1 MKHGNEKV
9 PRFSL
14 CRLGNPWLISRNRG
28 FDNDGCPLQLPA
40 GIDQF
45 AQEWLPFSLP
55 VSQANSEGVVAVAKV
70 IAARVPG
77 VFERLLG
84 VLGDGEVW
92 HRDWRLGFGVVQII
106 VLGLLDSGSRLV
118 HRIRIFKIRSS
129 ERHRHVMGSSRILG
143 CHQPM
148 IGTAHQSVAPSPA

>member
-28 FDNDGCPLQLPA
+28 FDNDWCPLQLPA

-45 AQEWLPFSLP
+45 AQEWLPFGLP
-55 VSQANSEGVVAVAKV
+55 VSQADSEGVVAVAKV

-84 VLGDGEVW
+84 VLGDGEV
-92 HRDWRLGFGVVQII
+92 
-106 VLGLLDSGSRLV
+106 
-118 HRIRIFKIRSS
+118 
-129 ERHRHVMGSSRILG
+129 
-143 CHQPM
+143 
-148 IGTAHQSVAPSPA
+148 